1 MDTNILISALIKDSF
16 SRKIILESNFKFLSP
31 DFSLQEIEKYKE
43 EILEKSGITNNDFY
57 TLLYSI
63 LDKIEIVK
71 KDEYNYKIKEAEDII
86 GKIDIKDVPFIAL
99 ALALGN
105 EVSGIWTDDKDFER
119 QNRIKVWKSGD
130 VFKEFFRLT

>member
-119 QNRIKVWKSGD
+119 QNRIKVWKSRD

>member
-1 MDTNILISALIKDSF
+1 MKFVMDTNILISALIKDSF

-105 EVSGIWTDDKDFER
+105 EVS
-119 QNRIKVWKSGD
+119 
-130 VFKEFFRLT
+130 